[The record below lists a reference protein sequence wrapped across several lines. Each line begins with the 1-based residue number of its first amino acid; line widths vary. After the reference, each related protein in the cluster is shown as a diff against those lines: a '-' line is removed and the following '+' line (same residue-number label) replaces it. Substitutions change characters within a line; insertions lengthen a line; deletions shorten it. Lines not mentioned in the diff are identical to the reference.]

1 LAGLLPGS
9 AIAYSLMT
17 GAAVLLGGDLHIGR
31 QLLGPLDFQSAA
43 AFLLPLFGLFA
54 LSTAL
59 AEVLPAFAELK
70 KLFQEQ
76 LVPQLRVIPVWGLA
90 VMAVGAGVGEEA
102 LFRGV
107 LQTWLQT
114 WLTAAL
120 PLASADQAAAAG
132 VAAASLVFGA
142 LHALNPAYFFF
153 ATAAGVVFG
162 VEYLVAGLPAAAA
175 THAVYDFAALLLTIR
190 MWGGQSSKPDS

>member
-1 LAGLLPGS
+1 
-9 AIAYSLMT
+9 MT
-17 GAAVLLGGDLHIGR
+17 GAAVLLGGDFHIGR
-31 QLLGPLDFQSAA
+31 QLLGPLDFQAAA

-102 LFRGV
+102 LFRG
-107 LQTWLQT
+107 LLQT

-120 PLASADQAAAAG
+120 PLSSADQAAAAG

-142 LHALNPAYFFF
+142 LHALNPAYFCF
-153 ATAAGVVFG
+153 ATAAGLVFG

-175 THAVYDFAALLLTIR
+175 THAVYDFAAFLLTIR